1 MGNGEDFGSRFKTAV
16 ERNFD
21 QSASIYDRFEEKHH
35 LFETLTRRQLELI
48 EPSRPERILDVGC
61 GTGISTLALQKA
73 LEAGSPNIY
82 AIDIS
87 ERMLL
92 RARERCRDI
101 PGIYLVRGD
110 AERLS
115 DYFREAFDAIF
126 YTASVFL
133 LPHFCDSIR
142 QASGLLL
149 PGGALSI
156 SYYSGLFDEL
166 QEEALPKAFPDLKYQ
181 YGAFP
186 IGELVS
192 CLDSLPELK
201 TTQVDYRFE
210 VSREF
215 LFDFLSIP
223 AQSAGLFPKLPYLE
237 RIPKVRELCDG
248 LTGKVSPVFMGWKF
262 LIARKRQNGSSRLG
276 TI

>member
-1 MGNGEDFGSRFKTAV
+1 MGNAEDFGSRFKTAV

-48 EPSRPERILDVGC
+48 EPSHPERILDVGC
-61 GTGISTLALQKA
+61 GTGISTLALQKTLA
-73 LEAGSPNIY
+73 ARSPNVY

-87 ERMLL
+87 ELMLL
-92 RARERCRDI
+92 RARVRCRDI
-101 PGIYLVRGD
+101 PGVYFVRGD

-133 LPHFCDSIR
+133 LPRFCDSLR

-149 PGGALSI
+149 PGGVLSV
-156 SYYSGLFDEL
+156 SYYAGLFDEL
-166 QEEALPKAFPDLKYQ
+166 QEEALPKAFPELKYQ
-181 YGAFP
+181 YGAFA

-192 CLDSLPELK
+192 CMDSLAELK
-201 TTQVDYRFE
+201 TIQVDYRFE

-223 AQSAGLFPKLPYLE
+223 AQSAGLFPRISYLE
-237 RIPKVRELCDG
+237 RIPKVRELVDG

-262 LIARKRQNGSSRLG
+262 LIARKRQA
-276 TI
+276 